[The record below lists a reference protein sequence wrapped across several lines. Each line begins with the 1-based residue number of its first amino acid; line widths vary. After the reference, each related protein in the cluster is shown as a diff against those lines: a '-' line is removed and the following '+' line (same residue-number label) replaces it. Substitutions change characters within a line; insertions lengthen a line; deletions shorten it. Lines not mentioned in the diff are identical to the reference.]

1 MFRLKIA
8 SLIVLISGTVLV
20 AFGLFFLTMVG
31 RVGIRRIDREILALG
46 ESQLHVWHPRV
57 HWQEFDRSLKSIY
70 GSDRWKDLIVQ
81 VTGTD
86 NDTLYVSPHWPQEIT
101 RELFPDFEVKMAPP
115 PPSDRSPGAVSFQ
128 HPFPDPPRYPPPRRN
143 PPGTEDRQQGLPA
156 PPSRPPPGPVEIKS
170 PRFRTIQTPGG
181 AWRTGIMGNQHITI
195 MLGMDLAGFY
205 EEARRYRNALL
216 VAVPVALFLLAAGGW
231 LIAHRALRPVA
242 VITRTAEKIT
252 ARGLDQRIPRSDAD
266 SELRQLIRV
275 INSMLDRLEKSFGQA
290 VRFSADAAHELQ
302 TPLTILQGA
311 LDDAVRHAASGSDE
325 QRRYG
330 SLLEE
335 VGRLKSIVRKLLL
348 LARADADQLQPR
360 VSPVDFSAILASA
373 AEDAGVIGPDLTI
386 EQQIQPGVMVLA
398 DPDLLQMVIQ
408 GLTANAVKFNQEGG
422 RVRFSLTVQNKHA
435 VAVVSNTGALIPEQ
449 ERDRIFERFYRLD
462 PSRGGRVPGTGLGLS
477 LAREIVRAHKG
488 ELRVEVSSDYLNA
501 FVVSIPCQVKINEA

>member
-20 AFGLFFLTMVG
+20 AFGIFFLTMVG

-46 ESQLHVWHPRV
+46 ESQLHVWHPLV
-57 HWQEFDRSLKSIY
+57 HWQEFDRSLRSIY
-70 GSDRWKDLIVQ
+70 GPDRWKDLIVR
-81 VTGTD
+81 VTGAGHH
-86 NDTLYVSPHWPQEIT
+86 TLYASPHWPPEVT
-101 RELFPDFEVKMAPP
+101 RELFPDFEVETASPSPSNRPP
-115 PPSDRSPGAVSFQ
+115 GVESFQ
-128 HPFPDPPRYPPPRRN
+128 HPLPGPPRPPAPYN
-143 PPGTEDRQQGLPA
+143 HPPGTEDRQQGLLP
-156 PPSRPPPGPVEIKS
+156 PPSRPPPGPVEIKR
-170 PRFRTIQTPGG
+170 PRFRTIQTSSG
-181 AWRTGIMGNQHITI
+181 AWRTGIMGNQHVTI
-195 MLGMDLAGFY
+195 MLGIDLAGFY
-205 EEARRYRNALL
+205 DDARRYRNALL
-216 VAVPVALFLLAAGGW
+216 VAVPVALLLLAAGGW

-252 ARGLDQRIPRSDAD
+252 ARGLDQRIPLSDAD
-266 SELRQLIRV
+266 AELRQLIRV
-275 INSMLDRLEKSFGQA
+275 INGMLDRLEKSFEQA

-335 VGRLKSIVRKLLL
+335 VGRLKNIVRKLLI

-360 VSPVDFSAILASA
+360 ISSVDFSAVLSSA

-386 EQQIQPGVMVLA
+386 EQQIQTGVMVPA
-398 DPDLLQMVIQ
+398 DPDLLKMVIQ
-408 GLTANAVKFNQEGG
+408 GLTANAVKFNREGG
-422 RVRFSLTVQNKHA
+422 MVRFSLTVQNHHA
-435 VAVVSNTGALIPEQ
+435 VAAVSNTGAPIPEK
-449 ERDRIFERFYRLD
+449 ERERIFERFYRLD

-477 LAREIVRAHKG
+477 LAREIVRAHNG
-488 ELRVEVSSDYLNA
+488 QLRVDRSSDNLNT
-501 FVVSIPCQVKINEA
+501 FVLTLPCQV